1 MSTPERWEMVSGKLK
16 PEAEWDGSRYSRKP
30 IGRDQSRHKLD
41 QPTQRLKWWRPRTPI
56 FKKSRLMN
64 MIKRPRRGTTMD
76 DKGQADNGE
85 ITTKK
90 EGFNVKILNS
100 SMTFYDDSER
110 RIWWIG

>member
-1 MSTPERWEMVSGKLK
+1 
-16 PEAEWDGSRYSRKP
+16 
-30 IGRDQSRHKLD
+30 
-41 QPTQRLKWWRPRTPI
+41 
-56 FKKSRLMN
+56 
-64 MIKRPRRGTTMD
+64 MD

-110 RIWWIG
+110 RIWWIGQRQWFGWKEWTWSKWRDKVDIADETEGTTDEGE

>member
-64 MIKRPRRGTTMD
+64 MIKRSSRGTTTD
-76 DKGQADNGE
+76 DKGQANLKGVTNDE
-85 ITTKK
+85 ISTKK
-90 EGFNVKILNS
+90 EGSKVSIFNSNVRL
-100 SMTFYDDSER
+100 YDESE
-110 RIWWIG
+110 